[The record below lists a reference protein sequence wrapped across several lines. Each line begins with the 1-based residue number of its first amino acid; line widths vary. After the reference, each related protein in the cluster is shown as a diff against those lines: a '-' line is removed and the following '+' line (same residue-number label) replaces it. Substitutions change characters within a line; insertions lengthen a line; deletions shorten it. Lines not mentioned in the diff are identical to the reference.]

1 MELIVPTLVTSQDFF
16 RISLCIMHKKTLQIV
31 YYTQEGIV
39 LKFMVLYLG
48 SGQAADLIFFFFK
61 LEKVNESS
69 SGEVGKDS
77 LRVHHHGYS
86 SFHCF
91 HNGRKSQFQK

>member
-48 SGQAADLIFFFFK
+48 SGQAADLIFFF
-61 LEKVNESS
+61 LN
-69 SGEVGKDS
+69 
-77 LRVHHHGYS
+77 
-86 SFHCF
+86 
-91 HNGRKSQFQK
+91 